1 MPDRS
6 LILPWLEK
14 KLAGNNAEIVLNLA
28 QGAPLLAMQYASDSH
43 LEQRRDCFNTWLSVA
58 AQQSHPVIVAEQWLK
73 LPETTLLFWLNSWV
87 IDIMR
92 YRYQLA
98 PKNLYHIDFKLPLSE
113 LAQRINVIK
122 LYDFYDLL
130 LKSRGRLETPINKQ
144 ALWEEIL
151 IAWALLN
158 RD

>member
-1 MPDRS
+1 
-6 LILPWLEK
+6 
-14 KLAGNNAEIVLNLA
+14 
-28 QGAPLLAMQYASDSH
+28 
-43 LEQRRDCFNTWLSVA
+43 
-58 AQQSHPVIVAEQWLK
+58 
-73 LPETTLLFWLNSWV
+73 
-87 IDIMR
+87 MR

-98 PKNLYHIDFKLPLSE
+98 PKNLYHIDFQLPLSE

-158 RD
+158 RE